1 MDPNPRR
8 FLVLLASTRRD
19 GNSEQL
25 ARRAAGHL
33 PAGATATWLR
43 LDEHP
48 LPPFVDTRHSTGYGD
63 PDGTAR
69 LLAEATLEAT
79 DLVIVSPVYWYSL
92 PAAAK
97 LYFDHWSGWMRSPSL
112 QLRDRMKGKHLWAV
126 LVDSDQ
132 AHEGSA
138 GPVLESLGR
147 TAAFME
153 MGFEGALLGHG
164 SKPGEALQDPA
175 VALAADAFFRQA
187 RP

>member
-1 MDPNPRR
+1 MSARH
-8 FLVLLASTRRD
+8 FLFLLASTRRD

-25 ARRAAGHL
+25 ARRAAESL
-33 PAGATATWLR
+33 PPGVTATWMR

-69 LLAEATLEAT
+69 HLAEATLEAT

-97 LYFDHWSGWMRSPSL
+97 LYFDHWSGWMRSPA
-112 QLRDRMKGKHLWAV
+112 LRLRERMKGKRLWAI

-138 GPVLESLGR
+138 APILDSLRR
-147 TAAFME
+147 TADFME
-153 MGFEGALLGHG
+153 MDFGGALLGHG

-175 VALAADAFFRQA
+175 VAEAAEGFFEEDDR
-187 RP
+187 R

>member
-1 MDPNPRR
+1 MDRR
-8 FLVLLASTRRD
+8 FLFLLASTRRD

-25 ARRAAGHL
+25 ARRAAAQL
-33 PAGATATWLR
+33 PAGTSTTWLR

-48 LPPFVDTRHSTGYGD
+48 LPPFVDLRHSSGYGD
-63 PDGTAR
+63 PEGTAR
-69 LLAEATLEAT
+69 ELAEATVAAT

-97 LYFDHWSGWMRSPSL
+97 LYFDHWSAWMRSPAL
-112 QLRDRMKGKHLWAV
+112 KLRERMAGKRLWVV

-138 GPVLESLGR
+138 APVLDSLRR
-147 TAAFME
+147 TADFMD
-153 MGFEGALLGHG
+153 MILAGALVGHG

-175 VALAADAFFRQA
+175 VATAADTFFKRGPA
-187 RP
+187 

>member
-1 MDPNPRR
+1 MNPRPR
-8 FLVLLASTRRD
+8 HFLFLLASTRRD

-25 ARRAAGHL
+25 ARRAAAHL
-33 PAGATATWLR
+33 PPGTEATWLR

-69 LLAEATLEAT
+69 LLAEATLRAT

-97 LYFDHWSGWMRSPSL
+97 LYFDHWSGWMRSPAL
-112 QLRDRMKGKHLWAV
+112 KLRDQMKGKHLWAV

-138 GPVLESLGR
+138 GPVLESLRR
-147 TAAFME
+147 TADFMG
-153 MGFEGALLGHG
+153 MSFEGALLGHG
-164 SKPGEALQDPA
+164 SKPGEALQDPGTA
-175 VALAADAFFRQA
+175 GQADAFFRSVLK
-187 RP
+187 

>member
-1 MDPNPRR
+1 MNPSPRR
-8 FLVLLASTRRD
+8 FLFLLASTRRE

-25 ARRAAGHL
+25 ARRAAANL
-33 PAGATATWLR
+33 PSGTEATWLR

-69 LLAEATLEAT
+69 LLAEATLAAT

-97 LYFDHWSGWMRSPSL
+97 LYFDHWSGWMRSPAL
-112 QLRDRMKGKHLWAV
+112 TFRERMKGKHLWAV

-138 GPVLESLGR
+138 EPVLDSLRR
-147 TAAFME
+147 TADFME
-153 MGFEGALLGHG
+153 MSFDGPLLGHG

-175 VALAADAFFRQA
+175 VAAAADAFFQSVVQ
-187 RP
+187 

>member
-1 MDPNPRR
+1 MSSAPRR
-8 FLVLLASTRRD
+8 FLFLLASTRRD

-25 ARRAAGHL
+25 ARRAAAHL
-33 PAGATATWLR
+33 PPGAEATWLR

-48 LPPFVDTRHSTGYGD
+48 LPPFVDTRHSSGYGD

-69 LLAEATLEAT
+69 HLAEATLAAT

-97 LYFDHWSGWMRSPSL
+97 LYFDHWSGWMRSPAL
-112 QLRDRMKGKHLWAV
+112 QLRERMKGRQLWAV

-138 GPVLESLGR
+138 EPVLDSLRR
-147 TAAFME
+147 TADFMG
-153 MGFEGALLGHG
+153 MRFGGALLGHG

-175 VALAADAFFRQA
+175 VGAAAATFFRS
-187 RP
+187 PGN

>member
-1 MDPNPRR
+1 MTTRS
-8 FLVLLASTRRD
+8 FLFLLASTRRD

-25 ARRAAGHL
+25 ARRAAEHL
-33 PAGATATWLR
+33 PPQATATWMR

-63 PDGTAR
+63 PEGTAR
-69 LLAEATLEAT
+69 LLAQATLEAT

-97 LYFDHWSGWMRSPSL
+97 LYFDHWSGWMRSPAL
-112 QLRDRMKGKHLWAV
+112 KLRDRMKGKRLWAV

-138 GPVLESLGR
+138 DPVLESLRR
-147 TAAFME
+147 TAGFME
-153 MGFEGALLGHG
+153 MGFGGALLGHG
-164 SKPGEALQDPA
+164 SKPGEAL
-175 VALAADAFFRQA
+175 ADAATAEAAEVFFGA
-187 RP
+187 